1 MSTPIKLKDPGS
13 QGRTYTYSFTF
24 GGLATLV
31 ASMALALTLFF
42 VLGVLVGRGHRPEA
56 ALPPVARI
64 MPTEPP
70 AQKDAGEI
78 LRPEELQFREHL
90 EAKGTEPTPAK
101 PIDKV
106 EHKPKAPEKK
116 EDKKEEKKAEAK
128 PAEKGKDDK
137 KAADHKAAEKL
148 ADQKADKKA
157 EAKPE
162 QKADGDTKRYA
173 YVYQAGSFPDPEQA
187 KAFLKK
193 VKSTGLKAEIET
205 GTADGKTWYRVVCPF
220 QGTPVET
227 RGLKEKLKGIGV
239 KQVVMRSK
247 KPL

>member
-70 AQKDAGEI
+70 VQKGGDEI
-78 LRPEELQFREHL
+78 LKAEELQFREHL
-90 EAKGTEPTPAK
+90 DAKGTEAAPAK

-116 EDKKEEKKAEAK
+116 EDKKAEHK
-128 PAEKGKDDK
+128 PGDKTAE
-137 KAADHKAAEKL
+137 HKAAEKL
-148 ADQKADKKA
+148 ADKKA
-157 EAKPE
+157 EAKPAD
-162 QKADGDTKRYA
+162 QKVDPKADGDNKRYA
-173 YVYQAGSFPDPEQA
+173 YVYQAGSFPDQDQA

-193 VKSTGLKAEIET
+193 VRSTGLKAELES
-205 GTADGKTWYRVVCPF
+205 GTVGGKTWYRVVCPF

-239 KQVVMRSK
+239 NQVVMRSK

>member
-1 MSTPIKLKDPGS
+1 MSTPIKIKDPGS

-78 LRPEELQFREHL
+78 LKPEELQFREHL

-116 EDKKEEKKAEAK
+116 A
-128 PAEKGKDDK
+128 AEKGKDDK
-137 KAADHKAAEKL
+137 KAAEKP
-148 ADQKADKKA
+148 ADQKGDQKSDHKADKKDD
-157 EAKPE
+157 KKDDK
-162 QKADGDTKRYA
+162 KADGDAKRYA
-173 YVYQAGSFPDPEQA
+173 YVYQAGSFPDQEQA
-187 KAFLKK
+187 KAFLKR
-193 VKSTGLKAEIET
+193 VKGAGLKAEIET
-205 GTADGKTWYRVVCPF
+205 GTADGKTWYRVICPF

>member
-1 MSTPIKLKDPGS
+1 MSTPIKIKDPGS

-78 LRPEELQFREHL
+78 LKPEELQFREHL

-116 EDKKEEKKAEAK
+116 EEKKA
-128 PAEKGKDDK
+128 AEKGKDDK
-137 KAADHKAAEKL
+137 KAAEKP
-148 ADQKADKKA
+148 ADQKGDQKSDHKADKKDD
-157 EAKPE
+157 K
-162 QKADGDTKRYA
+162 KADGDAKRYA
-173 YVYQAGSFPDPEQA
+173 YVYQAGSFPDQEQA
-187 KAFLKK
+187 KAFLKR
-193 VKSTGLKAEIET
+193 VKGAGLKAEIET
-205 GTADGKTWYRVVCPF
+205 GTADGKTWYRVICPF

>member
-70 AQKDAGEI
+70 AQKGADEI
-78 LRPEELQFREHL
+78 LKAEELQFREHL
-90 EAKGTEPTPAK
+90 DAKGTEAAPAK

-106 EHKPKAPEKK
+106 EHKPKAAEKK
-116 EDKKEEKKAEAK
+116 EDKKEDKKAEHK
-128 PAEKGKDDK
+128 PGDKTAE
-137 KAADHKAAEKL
+137 HKAVEKL
-148 ADQKADKKA
+148 ADQKAD
-157 EAKPE
+157 AKT
-162 QKADGDTKRYA
+162 DNDSKRYA
-173 YVYQAGSFPDPEQA
+173 YVYQAGSFPDQEQA
-187 KAFLKK
+187 KAFLKR
-193 VKSTGLKAEIET
+193 VKSTGLKAELDS
-205 GTADGKTWYRVVCPF
+205 GTVNGKTWYRVVCPF

-227 RGLKEKLKGIGV
+227 RGLKEKLKSIGV
-239 KQVVMRSK
+239 SQVVMRSK

>member
-90 EAKGTEPTPAK
+90 DAKGAEPAPAK

-116 EDKKEEKKAEAK
+116 DDKKEEKKDEHK
-128 PAEKGKDDK
+128 TAEKGKDDK
-137 KAADHKAAEKL
+137 KAAEKL
-148 ADQKADKKA
+148 ADKKA

-162 QKADGDTKRYA
+162 PKAEAKVDQKGDNDTRRYA
-173 YVYQAGSFPDPEQA
+173 YVYQAGSFPDQEQA
-187 KAFLKK
+187 KAFLKR
-193 VKSTGLKAEIET
+193 VKSTGLKAEIEA
-205 GTADGKTWYRVVCPF
+205 GTADGKTWYRVICPF
-220 QGTPVET
+220 QGTPIET

>member
-1 MSTPIKLKDPGS
+1 MSTPIKIKDSGS

-70 AQKDAGEI
+70 VQKDAGEI
-78 LRPEELQFREHL
+78 LKPEELQFREHL
-90 EAKGTEPTPAK
+90 EAKGAEPTPAK

-116 EDKKEEKKAEAK
+116 DDKKEEKKAAD
-128 PAEKGKDDK
+128 GKTTDQ
-137 KAADHKAAEKL
+137 KAAEKL
-148 ADQKADKKA
+148 ADQKADKKTDSD
-157 EAKPE
+157 
-162 QKADGDTKRYA
+162 ADTRRYA
-173 YVYQAGSFPDPEQA
+173 YVYQAGSFPSQEQA
-187 KAFLKK
+187 KAFLKR